1 MTALTAHGVHV
12 AALLLSDARTPTGS
26 YAQSGGLEPAIA
38 DGLPAGAV
46 PNFIHGRLHTLALT
60 EATLACAAA
69 RDASEG
75 DLEGLLRLDGEARA
89 RCPSQTLRAA
99 STALGRSILRTGA
112 QVFATAAELITSY
125 RGASASTP
133 RPVAFGVVAAAA
145 RLDPIEVAIVALYDD
160 AATVAAA
167 AVKLLALDS
176 ATATGWVAAAAPE
189 IHALARRA
197 AAAAAAGDL
206 LSCSAPMIEQRSLS
220 HASDQRRLFAT

>member
-1 MTALTAHGVHV
+1 VAAHGVNV

-38 DGLPAGAV
+38 DGLPVGAV
-46 PNFIHGRLHTLALT
+46 PDFIRGRLHTLALT

-69 RDASEG
+69 RNAADG
-75 DLEGLLRLDGEARA
+75 DLEALLRLDGEALA
-89 RCPSQTLRAA
+89 RCPSQQLRAA
-99 STALGRSILRTGA
+99 SAALGRSILRTGA
-112 QVFATAAELITSY
+112 QVFAADAELITAY
-125 RGASASTP
+125 RAASASTP

-176 ATATGWVAAAAPE
+176 GTATGWVAAAAAE

-206 LSCSAPMIEQRSLS
+206 LAYSAPMIEQRSLS